1 MTFKVGDKVRRE
13 SLSKGV
19 LDYNGMRVGDWDV
32 VTHVDRFSIDL
43 KSYGRGHDPDCF
55 TLVKEPSPATTPH
68 KWAKEIKAW
77 ADGAQIER
85 RYEDYLGWQT
95 WGPCLYPSW
104 NTVSTVEYRIKPEK
118 KPDVVLTRHISKRH
132 IVDIVS
138 NTTDAPNVQYT
149 FDGETG
155 KLKAV
160 QLLSN

>member
-77 ADGAQIER
+77 ADGAEIQFR
-85 RYEDYLGWQT
+85 TLAPAGWT
-95 WGPCLYPSW
+95 EWATLESSPAWS
-104 NTVSTVEYRIKPEK
+104 TVSTVEYRVKPEK
-118 KPDVVLTRHISKRH
+118 KPDVIEYGTIMQGFWSSSKERQTA
-132 IVDIVS
+132 S
-138 NTTDAPNVQYT
+138 TVQFT